1 MLGTCRSNFIVA
13 KSNSLKSL
21 CILFLFL
28 LVNLIQTGQRSAF
41 ADNHS
46 WNTGAGNWS
55 NTGNWSPAQLPISTD
70 TVTLGDLAIAEN
82 AFVSLDINDTVA
94 GVTIT
99 DGIALRTDGNTLLV
113 NGDTVVSGQNQVDI
127 VVWSSRLIV
136 DFSGN
141 SDDYDTNNLTLTDDG
156 EVDLRDGGIL
166 EVDNVF
172 SVSSTSALRGDGV
185 VDFEGSETRVFEL
198 DGFLQAGVDGM
209 TLNQN
214 GTGRLDL
221 DGLVGNGSLHIA
233 TSKIDNSAHAWL
245 TVNGDQLADSFS
257 GTMLI
262 GSDNILNMNLSNG
275 WTADSSS
282 EITLIGSTGE
292 LAVITGSSLNM
303 NGEML
308 VYDGRIDSEVSF
320 NASANVTMRGTAEL
334 RLNGTTT
341 FAGASVVQDNINGTP
356 VPLITQ
362 NGDLAVTSSTTLGIP
377 SGIFNWDGSLGNTIT
392 TVSPGA
398 DFVINASAIDTV
410 GGYDGQTNVG
420 VGGSVVVNTPGL
432 WFHDGLIVLDNGT
445 FEGSARVANRSTIEG
460 SGKLSTEGIDNLGTV
475 ESTGG
480 GLLTIGPT
488 QGEAGGPGVPLI
500 VDGID
505 AIVPGVVSRDFDLDG
520 SMEDGVLLATEGD
533 LRVTG
538 FAGNFVFNGTL
549 NIAFGNKFEM
559 STGGLHNAGTVTLTG
574 AGEYHGDLRQAGLL
588 VVSLGGLVNSQINSD
603 DGRFSSPGTNTLNAD
618 LQLQGNLFIE
628 EGALFEGTGQLITM
642 PGSTL
647 GIEHSAAVGVPI
659 ENFGRLEMGAV
670 SGAASVTGFTNDLV
684 GTLAIDLASAGGNP
698 GPDHDQLRVL
708 NLANLDGNLDVSLLG
723 GFMPMLG
730 DEFIVLH
737 SIGGIA
743 GTFATHDLPV
753 LGGSNGWDVLYT
765 PNDVIL
771 AVVAIPEPTT
781 LTLATFGLLGVS
793 YRRRKRA

>member
-1 MLGTCRSNFIVA
+1 V
-13 KSNSLKSL
+13 
-21 CILFLFL
+21 
-28 LVNLIQTGQRSAF
+28 GQR
-41 ADNHS
+41 
-46 WNTGAGNWS
+46 
-55 NTGNWSPAQLPISTD
+55 L
-70 TVTLGDLAIAEN
+70 
-82 AFVSLDINDTVA
+82 
-94 GVTIT
+94 
-99 DGIALRTDGNTLLV
+99 
-113 NGDTVVSGQNQVDI
+113 
-127 VVWSSRLIV
+127 
-136 DFSGN
+136 
-141 SDDYDTNNLTLTDDG
+141 
-156 EVDLRDGGIL
+156 
-166 EVDNVF
+166 F
-172 SVSSTSALRGDGV
+172 SVSSDSALRGDGV

-221 DGLVGNGSLHIA
+221 DGLIGNGSLHIA
-233 TSKIDNSAHAWL
+233 TSKIDDSAHAWL

-262 GSDNILNMNLSNG
+262 GSDNFLNMNLSNG
-275 WTADSSS
+275 WTADSFS
-282 EITLIGSTGE
+282 EITLIGGTGE

-303 NGEML
+303 NGDML

-334 RLNGTTT
+334 RLNGATT
-341 FAGASVVQDNINGTP
+341 FAGASIIQDNINGTP

-362 NGDLAVTSSTTLGIP
+362 NGSLAVTSSTTLDIAA
-377 SGIFNWDGSLGNTIT
+377 GIFNWDGSLGNTVT

-460 SGKLSTEGIDNLGTV
+460 FGKLSTEGIDNLGTI

-505 AIVPGVVSRDFDLDG
+505 AIEPGVVSRDFDLDG
-520 SMEDGVLLATEGD
+520 SLENGVLLATEGD

-549 NIAFGNKFEM
+549 NIGFSNQFQM
-559 STGGLHNAGTVTLTG
+559 NTGGLHNAGIITLTG

-588 VVSLGGLVNSQINSD
+588 VVSLGDFGESLINSD
-603 DGRFSSPGTNTLNAD
+603 DGRFSSPGTNTLNSD
-618 LQLQGNLFIE
+618 LKLQGDLFIE
-628 EGALFEGTGQLITM
+628 EGALFEGAGHLITM

-647 GIEHSAAVGVPI
+647 GIEHAADVGVPV
-659 ENFGRLEMGAV
+659 ENFGRLEMGNI
-670 SGAASVTGFTNDLV
+670 SGAAGVLGFTNDVV
-684 GTLAIDLASAGGNP
+684 GTLAIDLVSAGGTP
-698 GPDHDQLRVL
+698 GPDHDQLRVV
-708 NLANLDGNLDVSLLG
+708 NIANLDGILDVSLLG
-723 GFMPMLG
+723 GFMPTLG

-737 SIGGIA
+737 SIGGVA
-743 GTFATHDLPV
+743 GAFATHNLPA
-753 LGGSNGWDVLYT
+753 LSGSNGWDVLYT

-771 AVVAIPEPTT
+771 TVVAIPEPTT
-781 LTLATFGLLGVS
+781 LTLALASLLLACG
-793 YRRRKRA
+793 RRRTC